1 MKRKLS
7 TKDLLKAKN
16 EHSKRPRQNELFA
29 FQETDSIR
37 QQAKPY
43 RITTAR
49 IPINALTYTWSIG
62 KNRRI
67 DQQHVQ
73 KLYESFM
80 RGELARQSEENYI
93 LVQCSAELV
102 QRAMRETRAERGG
115 DNNESWRLPMF
126 DNWMDVNDEKPEV
139 LAGQHRIEALRQYVR
154 KSDGDVKDLWW
165 VCEFYD
171 KGKLEYSFQASLV
184 AAYTRRRLFGN

>member
-7 TKDLLKAKN
+7 AKDPLKAEN
-16 EHSKRPRQNELFA
+16 DHGKRLRQNEPLT

-43 RITTAR
+43 RMTTAR
-49 IPINALTYTWSIG
+49 IPIDALTCTWSIG

-73 KLYESFM
+73 KLFESFM

-102 QRAMRETRAERGG
+102 QRAMRETRAERGD

-139 LAGQHRIEALRQYVR
+139 LAGQHRIEALRQYVK

-171 KGKLEYSFQASLV
+171 KGKL
-184 AAYTRRRLFGN
+184 